1 MFGPELKNITGES
14 KSLNEVLRLVDML
27 FNPLKSSVSLLS
39 LDPFLILLFQSD
51 NFENLSIALE
61 FALSLLDE
69 ERKVLEENTGRFCG
83 QGSPH

>member
-27 FNPLKSSVSLLS
+27 FNPLKASVSLLS

>member
-39 LDPFLILLFQSD
+39 LYPFLILLFQSD